1 MATAAYTDGLMK
13 PTTTTSGTGTAGV
26 YTGPMTM
33 PGTPAPTAP
42 TITDTPKTA
51 TTATPTPQQKPLVN
65 PASTTPT
72 GAMVTTGQPTPPNVP
87 VPAPAPA
94 PVPGN
99 TGIVGPAQ
107 GGGSI
112 VPGSATDL
120 RYQTV
125 MPGASPLTGQA
136 NSAVG
141 NAMQQLTSGPDR
153 AALAQQMFD
162 TFANGSQ
169 GAYDHAQTDA
179 TRRAA
184 ANGTLHSGMLTN
196 EYGDLANQRETQ
208 LDTVKQGFM
217 QNALSGTI
225 QDRLNNLGALGGIQ
239 GQLSGQDAAQRGEVR
254 DERGYQQGI
263 DQQALQNAIQ
273 QILMG
278 DQLQNSATQR
288 QTNWASL
295 LGQFG
300 FGGDPTSALL
310 GGRRAVRRAGGGE
323 SGRAD
328 EGARGPRLRERLTW
342 ASISPICCG
351 APSGV
356 SWRTRAG
363 SVRAA
368 PTRRRPP
375 RTRRTASARSEWTRW
390 RWR

>member
-26 YTGPMTM
+26 YTGSMAM
-33 PGTPAPTAP
+33 PGAPAPTAP

-51 TTATPTPQQKPLVN
+51 TPTTTATPTQQKPLVN
-65 PASTTPT
+65 PASTTPIT
-72 GAMVTTGQPTPPNVP
+72 AAIPQTPPNVP
-87 VPAPAPA
+87 VPAPVPA

-107 GGGSI
+107 GGSAPAPI

-162 TFANGSQ
+162 TFAHGSQ
-169 GAYDHAQTDA
+169 GAYDHALTDA

-184 ANGTLHSGMLTN
+184 ANGRLGSGMLTN

-254 DERGYQQGI
+254 DERGYQQGL

-300 FGGDPTSALL
+300 FGGDPTGALL
-310 GGRRAVRRAGGGE
+310 GGAGQY
-323 SGRAD
+323 
-328 EGARGPRLRERLTW
+328 GAQAG
-342 ASISPICCG
+342 ASQD
-351 APSGV
+351 ALMKAL
-356 SWRTRAG
+356 AG
-363 SVRAA
+363 LGYG
-368 PTRRRPP
+368 
-375 RTRRTASARSEWTRW
+375 SAG
-390 RWR
+390 